1 MFTIEW
7 DCKLVLT
14 CKKLCGIGPWPN
26 VPYSV
31 NKPVGYKF
39 FSLGILIV
47 AAAIVQCE
55 TRVKSW
61 NQFFFNLKR

>member
-7 DCKLVLT
+7 DCKLVLS
-14 CKKLCGIGPWPN
+14 CVGLAPDPK
-26 VPYSV
+26 VPCSV

>member
-1 MFTIEW
+1 MGLAP
-7 DCKLVLT
+7 DPK
-14 CKKLCGIGPWPN
+14 

-55 TRVKSW
+55 TKVKSW
-61 NQFFFNLKR
+61 N